1 MSKNLIKSISKIVE
15 ESGTHKI
22 TIFTNHLKIDGQIF
36 IPEGRCEECHDDF
49 ITLENALVCRLN
61 DYCTC
66 EEDDC
71 KQQHNRLIDRH
82 QQSQTLRFLPLLP
95 HSKTI

>member
-36 IPEGRCEECHDDF
+36 IPEGKCEECHNDF
-49 ITLENALVCRLN
+49 ITIENAFVCRLN

-71 KQQHNRLIDRH
+71 KCNRSQH
-82 QQSQTLRFLPLLP
+82 QGS
-95 HSKTI
+95 S

>member
-36 IPEGRCEECHDDF
+36 IPEGKCEECHDDF
-49 ITLENALVCRLN
+49 ITIENALVCRLN

-66 EEDDC
+66 EADDC
-71 KQQHNRLIDRH
+71 KCNDYMCFKYDWLNISIEKITAFSIVQ
-82 QQSQTLRFLPLLP
+82 
-95 HSKTI
+95 

>member
-36 IPEGRCEECHDDF
+36 IPEGKCEECHDYF
-49 ITLENALVCRLN
+49 ITIENALVCRLN

-71 KQQHNRLIDRH
+71 KCNDYMCFKYDWLNISIEKITAFSIVQ
-82 QQSQTLRFLPLLP
+82 
-95 HSKTI
+95 

>member
-36 IPEGRCEECHDDF
+36 IPEGKCEECHDDF
-49 ITLENALVCRLN
+49 ITTENALVCRLN

-71 KQQHNRLIDRH
+71 KCNDYMCFKYDWLNISIEKITAFSIVQ
-82 QQSQTLRFLPLLP
+82 
-95 HSKTI
+95 

>member
-1 MSKNLIKSISKIVE
+1 MSKNLIKSIRKIVE

-22 TIFTNHLKIDGQIF
+22 TIFTNHLKIDGEIF

-49 ITLENALVCRLN
+49 ITIENALTCRLN

-66 EEDDC
+66 KEDDC
-71 KQQHNRLIDRH
+71 KCNDYMCFRYDWLNIAIEKITAFSIVQ
-82 QQSQTLRFLPLLP
+82 
-95 HSKTI
+95 

>member
-49 ITLENALVCRLN
+49 ITIENALVCRLN

-71 KQQHNRLIDRH
+71 KCKDYMCFKYDWLNISIEKITAFSIVQ
-82 QQSQTLRFLPLLP
+82 
-95 HSKTI
+95 

>member
-36 IPEGRCEECHDDF
+36 IPEGKCEECHDDF
-49 ITLENALVCRLN
+49 ITIENALVCRLH

-71 KQQHNRLIDRH
+71 KCNDYMCFKYDWLNISIEKITAFSIVQ
-82 QQSQTLRFLPLLP
+82 
-95 HSKTI
+95 

>member
-1 MSKNLIKSISKIVE
+1 MSKYLIKSISKIVE

-36 IPEGRCEECHDDF
+36 IPEGKCEECHDDF
-49 ITLENALVCRLN
+49 ITIENALVCRLN

-71 KQQHNRLIDRH
+71 KCNDYMCFKYDWLNISIEKITAFSIVQ
-82 QQSQTLRFLPLLP
+82 
-95 HSKTI
+95 

>member
-36 IPEGRCEECHDDF
+36 IPEGKCEECHDDF
-49 ITLENALVCRLN
+49 ITIENALVWRLN

-71 KQQHNRLIDRH
+71 KCNDYMCFKYDWLNISIEKITAFSIVQ
-82 QQSQTLRFLPLLP
+82 
-95 HSKTI
+95 